1 MARPPPSIARRLG
14 RSLLA
19 SALLWSLAVSAAVG
33 LAVRFEIGELLDETL
48 QDLAAELA
56 PLLPAELPAGLP
68 AAALARGAAGDQIA
82 WQIVRHAPDG
92 SAQVLLASAHAPL
105 ATWHATPTAGLSDVE
120 GWRVHGHAL
129 GLDARMLYVAQPAA
143 ERDEEALEVVFG
155 AALAAL
161 TVTLLAQLW
170 LRRRV
175 VQELEPLQ
183 RLSERL
189 ERVDLLA
196 TDASLGAAERAEL
209 QPVHAAIDALAEQLR
224 RRVAHERAF
233 GAHAAHA
240 LRTPLAGI
248 DAQLAVAQRE
258 APESLQPRL
267 ARVRAASGRLQRV
280 VAALLAMFRSGVEL
294 RREPVDLHA
303 LLARLPTEGLTIEVA
318 SGQPLSAD
326 ADLLVAAL
334 ANLLDNA
341 LRHGA
346 HKVWI
351 TPFDEQGLRVA
362 DDGPGVPEERRVAL
376 QRALDRQH
384 YDGSTGLG
392 LMLADMVA
400 RAHGGALRL
409 PPSEQGFVVELQLAA
424 GSAIA

>member
-1 MARPPPSIARRLG
+1 MTPRPPPSIARRLG

-48 QDLAAELA
+48 QDLATEIA
-56 PLLPAELPAGLP
+56 PLLPAELPAAP
-68 AAALARGAAGDQIA
+68 PARGAASDQIA
-82 WQIVRHAPDG
+82 WQIVRHPPDG

-105 ATWHATPTAGLSDVE
+105 APWHATPTAGLSDVE

-129 GLDARMLYVAQPAA
+129 GRDARMLYVAQPAA

-196 TDASLGAAERAEL
+196 SDASLGAAERAEL
-209 QPVHAAIDALAEQLR
+209 QPVHAAIDTLAQQLR

-258 APESLQPRL
+258 APDSLQPRL

-303 LLARLPTEGLTIEVA
+303 LLARLPTEGLVIEVV
-318 SGQPLSAD
+318 SDRPLSAD

-346 HKVWI
+346 HKVRI
-351 TPFDEQGLRVA
+351 TPFGEQGLRIA
-362 DDGPGVPEERRVAL
+362 DDGPGVPEERRAAL

-384 YDGSTGLG
+384 VDGSTGLG

-409 PPSEQGFVVELQLAA
+409 PPSEQGFVVELMLAA
-424 GSAIA
+424 GSSSK